1 MEDSMIENEDDLKRR
16 LAEAKA
22 KRGYLLPH
30 HGLLALASPDLLAAY
45 DRAYTALALDPRVLS
60 VHDREFV
67 WLAILIA
74 TDEAHATHH
83 IPKFRSGGGT
93 DSEIEGILALTAL
106 ALGARAYGFV
116 GAHWRAHL
124 PAIDVRRAYL
134 AATGAVRVDGRL
146 AHLALAAIHA
156 CAGAWEFL
164 RWEIAAAYDANVPE
178 VELAEALSLVMFPGS
193 VPRFVEAA
201 GVWRDMI
208 AKGEVAAS
216 RPFAVWAGMAG
227 QGGYDEASGL
237 AKP

>member
-1 MEDSMIENEDDLKRR
+1 MIENEDDLKRR

-45 DRAYTALALDPRVLS
+45 DRAYTALALEPRVLS

-74 TDEAHATHH
+74 TGEALATHH
-83 IPKFRSGGGT
+83 IPKFRAGGGT
-93 DSEIEGILALTAL
+93 DAEIEAILALSAL
-106 ALGARAYGFV
+106 AL

-124 PAIDVRRAYL
+124 PTIDVRRAYL
-134 AATGAVRVDGRL
+134 AATGAVPADKRL
-146 AHLALAAIHA
+146 ARLALAAIHA

-164 RWEIAAAYDANVPE
+164 RWEIAAAYDAKVPE
-178 VELAEALSLVMFPGS
+178 IELAEALSLVMFPGS

-208 AKGEVAAS
+208 AKNEVAAS
-216 RPFAVWAGMAG
+216 RPFAIWAGMAG

>member
-1 MEDSMIENEDDLKRR
+1 MIENEDDLKRR
-16 LAEAKA
+16 LAEAKE

-30 HGLLALASPDLLAAY
+30 HGLLALASPELLAAY

-74 TDEAHATHH
+74 TDEALATHH
-83 IPKFRSGGGT
+83 IPKFRAGGGT
-93 DSEIEGILALTAL
+93 DAEIEAILALAAL

-116 GAHWRAHL
+116 GRHWSAHL
-124 PAIDVRRAYL
+124 PTIDVKRAYL
-134 AATGAVRVDGRL
+134 SATGAVSADKRL
-146 AHLALAAIHA
+146 AHMALAAIHA

-164 RWEIAAAYDANVPE
+164 RWEIEAAYAAKVPE
-178 VELAEALSLVMFPGS
+178 ADLAEALTLVMFPGS

-201 GVWRDMI
+201 GVWREMI
-208 AKGEVAAS
+208 AKGEIAAS
-216 RPFAVWAGMAG
+216 RPFEIWAKMAG
-227 QGGYDEASGL
+227 QGGYDEASGQ